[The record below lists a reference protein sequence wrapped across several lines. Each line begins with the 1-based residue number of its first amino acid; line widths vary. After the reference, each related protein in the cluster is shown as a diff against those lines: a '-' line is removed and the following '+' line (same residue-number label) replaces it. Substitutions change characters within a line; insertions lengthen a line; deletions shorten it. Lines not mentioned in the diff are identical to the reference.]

1 MKSLILFDLDG
12 TLADNSHRQHLL
24 SSDKKDWDAFFDA
37 QRNDT
42 PNKPIVTLYRTLL
55 ESGKFDVF
63 VVTARPERYR
73 ETTLKWF
80 AENDIP
86 LERLLMRVD
95 GDRRSDEIVKHEML
109 LSLKGEDRF
118 PLFVV
123 DDREGVV
130 EMWRSQGITC
140 LQCADHRF

>member
-1 MKSLILFDLDG
+1 MNSLILFDLDG

-24 SSDKKDWDAFFDA
+24 SGDKKDWDAFFDA
-37 QRNDT
+37 QRDDT
-42 PNKPIVTLYRTLL
+42 PNTPIVTLYRALI
-55 ESGKFDVF
+55 ESDKFDVL

-73 ETTLKWF
+73 ETTQKWF

-95 GDRRSDEIVKHEML
+95 GDRRSDEIVKQEML
-109 LSLKGEDRF
+109 FLLKGEDRL

-123 DDREGVV
+123 DDRAGVV
-130 EMWRSQGITC
+130 EMWRSEGITC

>member
-1 MKSLILFDLDG
+1 MSSVILFDLDG

-24 SSDKKDWDAFFDA
+24 YGDQKDWDAFFDA
-37 QRNDT
+37 QSNDT
-42 PNKPIVTLYRTLL
+42 PNTPIVTLYRTLF

-73 ETTLKWF
+73 DTTQKWF
-80 AENDIP
+80 ADHGIP
-86 LERLLMRVD
+86 LKRLLMRAD
-95 GDRRSDEIVKHEML
+95 GDRRSDEVIKQEML
-109 LSLKGEDRF
+109 VLLKGEGRL

-123 DDREGVV
+123 DDRAGVV
-130 EMWRSQGITC
+130 EMWRGEGVTC